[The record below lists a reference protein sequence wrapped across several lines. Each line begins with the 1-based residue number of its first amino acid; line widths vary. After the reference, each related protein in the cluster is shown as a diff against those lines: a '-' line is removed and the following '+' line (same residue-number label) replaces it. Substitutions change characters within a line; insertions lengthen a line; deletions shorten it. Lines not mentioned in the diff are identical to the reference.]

1 MMALHFH
8 HSDSFVP
15 RRLVTLVCV
24 LWGGGAEGV
33 EQLQISGLQNQAISA
48 VTVCADSWRLWSV
61 HLFVSFVLAMTKGD
75 CWWGNTCV
83 CGVRQSTPMPG
94 RWCKTW
100 ESSRRRMRRPGETHT
115 LLDVA
120 NILTCVLI
128 IEVSSLWGKNNA
140 QSALNLEGVW
150 IGGVQGL
157 SYSYAC

>member
-61 HLFVSFVLAMTKGD
+61 HLFVSFVLAMTKG
-75 CWWGNTCV
+75 GHTCTCLQTKNPETLISFRTQNIV
-83 CGVRQSTPMPG
+83 I
-94 RWCKTW
+94 
-100 ESSRRRMRRPGETHT
+100 GEC
-115 LLDVA
+115 DVH
-120 NILTCVLI
+120 LT
-128 IEVSSLWGKNNA
+128 SSLGSARQLSHLNA
-140 QSALNLEGVW
+140 LQTAQVSPFAHLPSLWTVMHPYES
-150 IGGVQGL
+150 ILQ
-157 SYSYAC
+157 CH